1 MITIFTL
8 AVISIIIILLIKVP
22 VFYLLVKFF
31 DKKVKFL
38 TSLKTLLIFELLYF
52 IFACIYFK
60 PIYSSV
66 WLSIL
71 TTFGIIVISCLI
83 FYLSNRLTKLID
95 WKRGIALFIIMVL
108 IVTPIISYLVT
119 RVMSTIEASDELM
132 ELSNE
137 SIFLE
142 MNILEFVNMII
153 NPPLKWKIIGKVQ
166 DSVGNNLLLR
176 HLQSIRF
183 NIAELQM

>member
-1 MITIFTL
+1 MVTIFTL

-38 TSLKTLLIFELLYF
+38 TSLKTLLIFEFLYF

-71 TTFGIIVISCLI
+71 TTFGVIVISYLI
-83 FYLSNRLTKLID
+83 FYLSNCLTKLID

-108 IVTPIISYLVT
+108 IVTPVISYLVNK
-119 RVMSTIEASDELM
+119 VMLTIEISDESM
-132 ELSNE
+132 ELSDE
-137 SIFLE
+137 SIFFE
-142 MNILEFVNMII
+142 MNILEFINMIV
-153 NPPLKWKIIGKVQ
+153 NPPLKWRLIGKIG
-166 DSVGNNLLLR
+166 DSVGNKLLLR
-176 HLQSIRF
+176 HLWSIIF
-183 NIAELQM
+183 NVSGLQT

>member
-95 WKRGIALFIIMVL
+95 WKRGIALFIIMFL
-108 IVTPIISYLVT
+108 IVTPVISYLVN
-119 RVMSTIEASDELM
+119 RVISTIEASD
-132 ELSNE
+132 E

-142 MNILEFVNMII
+142 MNIQELLNVMI
-153 NPPLKWKIIGKVQ
+153 NPPLKWKIINKAQ
-166 DSVGNNLLLR
+166 DSVGNSLLSR
-176 HLQSIRF
+176 HLQSIIF
-183 NIAELQM
+183 NIAGL